1 MKTTK
6 KKRRKQGKLLGLL
19 FGCLFFFSQSMV
31 SYAAPEPDENK
42 VVIREPTTNVD
53 TLYDTY
59 KDNSFE
65 LMTQNMEEESLTGIK
80 EAMVNSSATMK
91 NFTWGAVKGLGQ
103 FNAEMVKYLFSMD
116 VVTPIK
122 APIQKLTSNI
132 AGNMLSIAG
141 TIGIG
146 FVTLVMGIKFIGEQ
160 RFRQALKVFL
170 MTIFIFTGL
179 VVCKDAKSAD
189 SLFNQMFEA
198 DKQIEAAFVKVN
210 PVLGGTSVPESK
222 DGNVQ
227 DRMKSAGE
235 LIASRVF
242 YTNVYEPYLL
252 MNYGTSNPETI
263 RKKTIT
269 YEKKDYDRINILL
282 DNDVVNKAN
291 TELHDKVTEIEAD
304 ELNNRSIMYFNNF
317 GNTFYGLFYL
327 VVNLIQTLVYFI
339 LCFVRLVIAVLQVFL
354 LPLLPIIL
362 LTGLFMQG
370 INVFA
375 NYFKGFGFTIFMKAM
390 TGFACIFFA
399 TFLSLGFQLSNA
411 VDNPWQKILTIL
423 IYLLTPLGLYF
434 FRQFL
439 GNLFMGRVSLA
450 DAARFATNPI
460 GTNRRMREDA
470 KERKVANK
478 AAREERKKQRQEA
491 LKKRQAEAEKQ
502 GADIGL
508 KRQPAKEREAKR
520 SALRRELK
528 PKAQHKAPTSVERA
542 AQSLQKSHENSKEQ
556 EAKEQQQL
564 ARQRQ
569 RKAYDKA
576 NLKTAAALV
585 AANQALK
592 AGAPKA
598 TSDKADPRDNQ
609 SGTQLRQNIRRTGQ
623 SSKARTEGQRSVVR
637 RQGQKQTPPTAE
649 PTKTETKPRANMA
662 QRSGARSQHKVN
674 GQKPAQQPMTP
685 KTNKQTSARI
695 SAGNLGGPT
704 HRQAPVRQKMQ
715 AVQQV
720 IDQQATPTKAQ
731 TTPAVQPV
739 VASPVTRMAK
749 RNAPPAR
756 PQKPKKRA
764 KTVPIRRSKMKQPA
778 SPGTEKTMKGMKQPR
793 VRK

>member
-1 MKTTK
+1 
-6 KKRRKQGKLLGLL
+6 
-19 FGCLFFFSQSMV
+19 MV

-80 EAMVNSSATMK
+80 EAIVNSSATMK
-91 NFTWGAVKGLGQ
+91 NFTWGTVKGLGQ
-103 FNAEMVKYLFSMD
+103 FNAEMVKYLFRLD

-227 DRMKSAGE
+227 DRMKNAGE

-291 TELHDKVTEIEAD
+291 TELHEKVTEIEAD
-304 ELNNRSIMYFNNF
+304 ELNNRSIMFFNNF

-434 FRQFL
+434 SRHFL
-439 GNLFMGRVSLA
+439 GNLFMGRVSLT

-460 GTNRRMREDA
+460 GTNRRMREEA

-502 GADIGL
+502 GSDIGL
-508 KRQPAKEREAKR
+508 KWQPAKEREAKR

-542 AQSLQKSHENSKEQ
+542 AQSLQKSHEKSKEQ
-556 EAKEQQQL
+556 EVKEQQQL
-564 ARQRQ
+564 ACQRQ
-569 RKAYDKA
+569 RKTYDKA
-576 NLKTAAALV
+576 NLKTAAALA
-585 AANQALK
+585 AANQAIHGSTAK
-592 AGAPKA
+592 T
-598 TSDKADPRDNQ
+598 TSEKSDPRDNQ
-609 SGTQLRQNIRRTGQ
+609 SRTRLRQNARRTGQ
-623 SSKARTEGQRSVVR
+623 SSKARAEGQRSAVR
-637 RQGQKQTPPTAE
+637 RQGQKQTPPTADT
-649 PTKTETKPRANMA
+649 TKTGTKPRTTMA
-662 QRSGARSQHKVN
+662 QRSGARSQHKVS
-674 GQKPAQQPMTP
+674 GQKPAQQPMIP
-685 KTNKQTSARI
+685 KTNKQTSARV
-695 SAGNLGGPT
+695 SAGNLGSPT
-704 HRQAPVRQKMQ
+704 RRQAPVRQKMQ
-715 AVQQV
+715 AVRQV
-720 IDQQATPTKAQ
+720 IDQQATPKEAQ
-731 TTPAVQPV
+731 TVPSVQTVAVP
-739 VASPVTRMAK
+739 PVTRMAK
-749 RNAPPAR
+749 RNAPPMR
-756 PQKPKKRA
+756 PQKPKKGA
-764 KTVPIRRSKMKQPA
+764 KTVPIRRTKMKHPA

>member
-1 MKTTK
+1 
-6 KKRRKQGKLLGLL
+6 
-19 FGCLFFFSQSMV
+19 MV

-399 TFLSLGFQLSNA
+399 TFLSLGFQLS
-411 VDNPWQKILTIL
+411 
-423 IYLLTPLGLYF
+423 
-434 FRQFL
+434 
-439 GNLFMGRVSLA
+439 
-450 DAARFATNPI
+450 
-460 GTNRRMREDA
+460 
-470 KERKVANK
+470 
-478 AAREERKKQRQEA
+478 
-491 LKKRQAEAEKQ
+491 
-502 GADIGL
+502 
-508 KRQPAKEREAKR
+508 
-520 SALRRELK
+520 
-528 PKAQHKAPTSVERA
+528 
-542 AQSLQKSHENSKEQ
+542 
-556 EAKEQQQL
+556 
-564 ARQRQ
+564 
-569 RKAYDKA
+569 
-576 NLKTAAALV
+576 
-585 AANQALK
+585 
-592 AGAPKA
+592 
-598 TSDKADPRDNQ
+598 
-609 SGTQLRQNIRRTGQ
+609 
-623 SSKARTEGQRSVVR
+623 
-637 RQGQKQTPPTAE
+637 
-649 PTKTETKPRANMA
+649 
-662 QRSGARSQHKVN
+662 
-674 GQKPAQQPMTP
+674 
-685 KTNKQTSARI
+685 
-695 SAGNLGGPT
+695 
-704 HRQAPVRQKMQ
+704 
-715 AVQQV
+715 
-720 IDQQATPTKAQ
+720 
-731 TTPAVQPV
+731 
-739 VASPVTRMAK
+739 
-749 RNAPPAR
+749 
-756 PQKPKKRA
+756 
-764 KTVPIRRSKMKQPA
+764 
-778 SPGTEKTMKGMKQPR
+778 
-793 VRK
+793 

>member
-1 MKTTK
+1 M
-6 KKRRKQGKLLGLL
+6 LL

-42 VVIREPTTNVD
+42 VVIREPTTDVD

-65 LMTQNMEEESLTGIK
+65 LMTQDMEEQSLTGIK

-170 MTIFIFTGL
+170 MTILIFTGL

-210 PVLGGTSVPESK
+210 PVLGGASVPESK

-354 LPLLPIIL
+354 LPLLPIIF

-370 INVFA
+370 INVFG

-390 TGFACIFFA
+390 TG
-399 TFLSLGFQLSNA
+399 
-411 VDNPWQKILTIL
+411 
-423 IYLLTPLGLYF
+423 
-434 FRQFL
+434 
-439 GNLFMGRVSLA
+439 
-450 DAARFATNPI
+450 
-460 GTNRRMREDA
+460 
-470 KERKVANK
+470 
-478 AAREERKKQRQEA
+478 
-491 LKKRQAEAEKQ
+491 
-502 GADIGL
+502 
-508 KRQPAKEREAKR
+508 
-520 SALRRELK
+520 
-528 PKAQHKAPTSVERA
+528 
-542 AQSLQKSHENSKEQ
+542 
-556 EAKEQQQL
+556 
-564 ARQRQ
+564 
-569 RKAYDKA
+569 
-576 NLKTAAALV
+576 
-585 AANQALK
+585 
-592 AGAPKA
+592 
-598 TSDKADPRDNQ
+598 
-609 SGTQLRQNIRRTGQ
+609 
-623 SSKARTEGQRSVVR
+623 
-637 RQGQKQTPPTAE
+637 
-649 PTKTETKPRANMA
+649 
-662 QRSGARSQHKVN
+662 
-674 GQKPAQQPMTP
+674 
-685 KTNKQTSARI
+685 
-695 SAGNLGGPT
+695 
-704 HRQAPVRQKMQ
+704 
-715 AVQQV
+715 
-720 IDQQATPTKAQ
+720 
-731 TTPAVQPV
+731 
-739 VASPVTRMAK
+739 
-749 RNAPPAR
+749 
-756 PQKPKKRA
+756 
-764 KTVPIRRSKMKQPA
+764 
-778 SPGTEKTMKGMKQPR
+778 
-793 VRK
+793 